1 VKTIRANNEVI
12 FYTGNAGQ
20 VEVAFNG
27 KNVPLNS
34 GTNEQQTLVFDSRG
48 VLARAAAQ

>member
-1 VKTIRANNEVI
+1 MQV
-12 FYTGNAGQ
+12 Q

-34 GTNEQQTLVFDSRG
+34 GANEQQTLVFDSRG